1 MLGFT
6 IAPAVV
12 GFFIGS
18 YYLGRYSVRRQ
29 LRENIEETER
39 FHKKHNLTTDEL
51 SLLLQEHKDFL
62 KNKI

>member
-39 FHKKHNLTTDEL
+39 FHTTDEL